1 MKKNM
6 LYSLAGLAVLVTLV
20 FGLSAA
26 ASANTL
32 DSASTPGGMSTS
44 AVVDPGT
51 GGR

>member
-6 LYSLAGLAVLVTLV
+6 LYSLAGLAFLVTIV

-26 ASANTL
+26 TTAA
-32 DSASTPGGMSTS
+32 TPGGMSTS